1 MMRRP
6 PRSTRVPYTALF
18 RSYFPGS
25 GGGLGADNRQGVWT
39 YQAEFTDLA
48 GNASPISN
56 TLAITFDSIAPA
68 APLLN
73 LPASED
79 SGVSQTDH
87 ITNVAIGRALICTPA
102 TPAARTPSSPSHKRT
117 PVP

>member
-18 RSYFPGS
+18 RSYFPDS

-48 GNASPISN
+48 GNASPVSN
-56 TLAITFDSIAPA
+56 TLAITFASIAPG
-68 APLLN
+68 APPLKLRR
-73 LPASED
+73 AH
-79 SGVSQTDH
+79 VSRPLQTDS
-87 ITNVAIGRALICTPA
+87 T
-102 TPAARTPSSPSHKRT
+102 T
-117 PVP
+117 PVPTLQHITPPPAA